1 MKQETSP
8 VCRILC
14 VEDDVDSCEMIQM
27 LLTLSDEAYN
37 VTGVHHASEAMERI
51 AAEPFDLYIL
61 DMWLPEIDG
70 LELCRW
76 IRKIDS
82 LTPVIF
88 FTAVGKDADRDAAM
102 NAGANDFLIKPND
115 LDQLVPTIERLLTQ
129 NYTEEKCT
137 A

>member
-1 MKQETSP
+1 MSEATTT

-27 LLTLSDEAYN
+27 LLTLSDDSYN

-51 AAEPFDLYIL
+51 AAEPFDLYVL

-82 LTPVIF
+82 KTPVIF
-88 FTAVGKDADRDAAM
+88 FTAIGKDSDREAALQ
-102 NAGANDFLIKPND
+102 AGANEFLIKPND
-115 LDQLVPTIERLLTQ
+115 LDQLVPTIERILTK
-129 NYTEEKCT
+129 NYTEAKC
-137 A
+137 AA